1 MLIEYKIRFDDDGV
15 TISQRIEPGG
25 SEGNV
30 RVTTGEDD
38 SGVTAKE
45 LPVSFRMTAQAASDD
60 SGQGGGVS
68 DKSDVGGG
76 VSDKSDVG
84 GGEPDTAPIIIFGPI
99 IVSGKARKKLRP
111 DDGRLR
117 TRYGADH
124 HIRADHRE
132 REGPEEAQAGC
143 PDHLTR
149 NVSAA
154 EESQDGATIRTR
166 NAGEAGM
173 VLGLGLRRR
182 PRLFLGTGGRD
193 PV

>member
-15 TISQRIEPGG
+15 TISQRIEPGE

-30 RVTTGEDD
+30 QVTTGEDD

-84 GGEPDTAPIIIFGPI
+84 GGGPDTAPIIIFGPI
-99 IVSGKARKKLRP
+99 IVSGKARPKLRP
-111 DDGRLR
+111 DAP
-117 TRYGADH
+117 T
-124 HIRADHRE
+124 
-132 REGPEEAQAGC
+132 
-143 PDHLTR
+143 T
-149 NVSAA
+149 
-154 EESQDGATIRTR
+154 
-166 NAGEAGM
+166 
-173 VLGLGLRRR
+173 
-182 PRLFLGTGGRD
+182 
-193 PV
+193 

>member
-76 VSDKSDVG
+76 
-84 GGEPDTAPIIIFGPI
+84 EPDTAPIIIFGPI

-111 DDGRLR
+111 DAP
-117 TRYGADH
+117 T
-124 HIRADHRE
+124 
-132 REGPEEAQAGC
+132 
-143 PDHLTR
+143 T
-149 NVSAA
+149 
-154 EESQDGATIRTR
+154 
-166 NAGEAGM
+166 
-173 VLGLGLRRR
+173 
-182 PRLFLGTGGRD
+182 
-193 PV
+193 

>member
-30 RVTTGEDD
+30 RVTTGGDR
-38 SGVTAKE
+38 GGGLPKG
-45 LPVSFRMTAQAASDD
+45 LPVSFRMPAKAASDD

-99 IVSGKARKKLRP
+99 IVSGKARPKRRP
-111 DDGRLR
+111 D
-117 TRYGADH
+117 A
-124 HIRADHRE
+124 
-132 REGPEEAQAGC
+132 
-143 PDHLTR
+143 
-149 NVSAA
+149 
-154 EESQDGATIRTR
+154 
-166 NAGEAGM
+166 
-173 VLGLGLRRR
+173 
-182 PRLFLGTGGRD
+182 
-193 PV
+193 